1 MNLKLYIKI
10 IKNFLFRFQDIK
22 FSGQVLFVVIVLMVS
37 WSGVKTIQTNYN
49 LQKQILKLNEE
60 VKVQK
65 LENNNLALENQYYN
79 SKQYIELSA
88 RQNFGL
94 GNPGETELIVP
105 NSVAMSYVVTPPNSV
120 ITKVN
125 NNSNQP
131 IWQKN
136 IQAWVNFFLH
146 RSV

>member
-1 MNLKLYIKI
+1 
-10 IKNFLFRFQDIK
+10 
-22 FSGQVLFVVIVLMVS
+22 MVS

-105 NSVAMSYVVTPPNSV
+105 NSVAMSYVVTPPNTV